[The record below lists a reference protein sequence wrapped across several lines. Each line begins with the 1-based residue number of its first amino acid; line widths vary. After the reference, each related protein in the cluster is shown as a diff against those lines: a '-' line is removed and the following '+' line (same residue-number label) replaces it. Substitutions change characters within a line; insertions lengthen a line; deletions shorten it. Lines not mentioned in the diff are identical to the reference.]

1 MSPSSTEADE
11 EEEEDVEFNGDTKT
25 QNSTLSEEARE

>member
-1 MSPSSTEADE
+1 MSPSSTEAD